1 MAGHNS
7 TRRTVLYCAVSAAVL
22 VAAAGARAQD
32 NSGAATTGATARKSG
47 ELEEV
52 VVTARRREERLQD
65 VPVAV
70 TAFTPERLQQAQ
82 VTTARQ
88 LVGFVPS
95 LNISS
100 GNQRDFQ
107 RYSIRGQGATVGSN
121 EGVTV
126 YFSEAPISQYI
137 AGGPGLYFDLENLQ
151 VLNGPQG
158 TLFGRNTTGGA
169 VLFTPQRPTDRFEGF
184 IQGGVGTYNDR
195 ELGGVLNFVMK
206 PDVLRVRFAAETR
219 KRDGFTTNI
228 ADGSQY
234 DNINYN
240 SLRASVLFTP
250 TERIENS
257 LVAQF
262 VRSDTGGTGIVPT
275 FINPTGLA
283 AKTYGLANL
292 DAVLANQQQLGVRH
306 SQGDADHWWY
316 TKSLVAVDTTT
327 VRLPYNLTVKN
338 IASYAHARVSGG
350 FDNDGTPF
358 PITEW
363 VRTSDSAN
371 SSNPEARTEYLTEE
385 LQVQGAWLE
394 NRLNWVAGGFW
405 EHWYPYGDTVA
416 NLINFGTLSPS
427 VSYSKATTSALFAQA
442 SLDLGVFT
450 TALDG
455 LKFTGGYRYTWDA
468 RQQVTSSWR
477 ELGATRPCSSVTG
490 AQFPNCAQVLN
501 GKWTAPTYNLGLD
514 YKPTRATLLYATL
527 RSGYKSGGF
536 NPNANPLIPSSYGP
550 EKVKDYELGAKADFD
565 VGGVPMRTDIAVFKD
580 DYKDIQRS
588 VFRANPLVPGQVLTF
603 LANASAATIKGVEAQ
618 VTARPTHN
626 LQIDLNYSYLDATYD
641 KYLFLDAATGLIT
654 DFAGHRLPL
663 TSQNKFG
670 AAIKYTLPVDPS
682 WGDLS
687 VNGAVSYQS
696 SFLQTDQPQPG
707 NVIGG
712 YTLVNL
718 GATWKHFYGA
728 PVDVELFATNL
739 FDKKAVAASQVF
751 YYAIGLTSAS
761 YIEPRMFGM
770 RLRYNFG
777 GES

>member
-1 MAGHNS
+1 MRGPGS
-7 TRRTVLYCAVSAAVL
+7 TRRTALYCAVSAAVL
-22 VAAAGARAQD
+22 VFAAGACAQEHAQAATV
-32 NSGAATTGATARKSG
+32 GAAVRKG
-47 ELEEV
+47 GDLEEV

-70 TAFTPERLQQAQ
+70 TAFTPERLQEAQ

-121 EGVTV
+121 EGVAV
-126 YFSEAPISQYI
+126 YFAEAPISQYI
-137 AGGPGLYFDLENLQ
+137 GGGPGLYFDLENLQ

-169 VLFTPQRPTDRFEGF
+169 VLFTPHRPTDRFEGF

-195 ELGGVLNFVMK
+195 ELGGVLNLAIK
-206 PDVLRVRFAAETR
+206 PDLLRIRLAAETR
-219 KRDGFTTNI
+219 KRDGFTTKI
-228 ADGSQY
+228 ADGSKY
-234 DNINYN
+234 DDLNY
-240 SLRASVLFTP
+240 SAVRASVLFTP
-250 TERIENS
+250 TESIENA

-262 VRSDTGGTGIVPT
+262 ARSDTGGTGIIPT
-275 FINPTGLA
+275 DLNPAGPA
-283 AKTYGLANL
+283 ARTFGLANL
-292 DAVLANQQQLGVRH
+292 NAVLANQQQLGIRL
-306 SQGDADHWWY
+306 SQGNAQHWWY
-316 TKSLVAVDTTT
+316 TKSFVAVNTTT
-327 VRLPYNLTVKN
+327 LRLPYHLTVKN
-338 IASYAHARVSGG
+338 IASFARARVSGG

-363 VRTSDSAN
+363 VRTKYSAN
-371 SSNPEARTEYLTEE
+371 SSNPEARTEYLTDE
-385 LQVQGAWLE
+385 LQLQGEWLE

-405 EHWYPYGDTVA
+405 EHWYPYGYSAATLINSGTLTPTVA
-416 NLINFGTLSPS
+416 
-427 VSYSKATTSALFAQA
+427 YSKATTSALFAQA

-450 TALDG
+450 TALNG
-455 LKFTGGYRYTWDA
+455 LKFTGGYRYTWDT
-468 RQQVTSSWR
+468 RQQVTASWR

-501 GKWTAPTYNLGLD
+501 GKWTSPTYTLGLD
-514 YKPTRATLLYATL
+514 YKPTRDTLLYATL

-536 NPNANPLIPSSYGP
+536 NANANPLIPQTYGP
-550 EKVKDYELGAKADFD
+550 ERVKDHEIGAKADFD
-565 VGGVPMRTDIAVFKD
+565 VGGVPLRTNIALFKD
-580 DYKDIQRS
+580 DYKGIQRS
-588 VFRANPLVPGQVLTF
+588 VFQANPLVPGQVLTF

-618 VTARPTHN
+618 VTARPTHD
-626 LQIDLNYSYLDATYD
+626 LQIDFNYSYLDATYD

-663 TSQNKFG
+663 TSKNKYG
-670 AAIKYTLPVDPS
+670 LAIKYTLPVDPS
-682 WGDLS
+682 RGVLS
-687 VNGAVSYQS
+687 VNGAASYQS

-707 NVIGG
+707 GVLGD

-718 GATWKHFYGA
+718 GATWKHFSGA
-728 PVDVELFATNL
+728 PVDIELFATNV
-739 FDKKAVAASQVF
+739 FNKKAVAASQIF
-751 YYAIGLTSAS
+751 YYAIGLTAAS
-761 YIEPRMFGM
+761 YIEPRMLGV

-777 GES
+777 GDS